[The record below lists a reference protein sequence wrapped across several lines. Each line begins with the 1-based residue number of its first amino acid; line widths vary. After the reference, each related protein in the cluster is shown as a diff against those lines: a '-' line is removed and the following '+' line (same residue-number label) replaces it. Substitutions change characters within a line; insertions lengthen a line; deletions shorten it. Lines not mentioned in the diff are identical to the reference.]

1 MSDQAN
7 IKFGHIPIPGIMSVI
22 LELSSALLLFSLTE
36 EESKLIWTIKE
47 TTAHISS
54 ASTVSVIAKLSA
66 LHTTAQMAVS
76 GRKKAYLNHF
86 FLFLRGAPAANP
98 PCIRVY
104 KRCVTPFPAYRSAP
118 SKGSQNKSAGS

>member
-7 IKFGHIPIPGIMSVI
+7 IQFGHIPIPGIMSVI
-22 LELSSALLLFSLTE
+22 LELSSALLLFSLPE

-76 GRKKAYLNHF
+76 GRKKAYLNHL
-86 FLFLRGAPAANP
+86 FLFLPFKN
-98 PCIRVY
+98 
-104 KRCVTPFPAYRSAP
+104 KRARCSRSKSSMYP
-118 SKGSQNKSAGS
+118 SVQKMRYTIPSL